1 MKEIPIAGFLLRI
14 PGQNPR
20 PWTLRRSLR
29 MALPF
34 LAGSS
39 IACGRVALPEPASAP
54 AVPEFMVPGTTLW
67 TAARSG
73 DTMAVTRE
81 LDGGMDINA
90 VLMHPYVPGNGGT
103 ALHASAAVNQME
115 VALLLIRRGA
125 NLNAQAI
132 DEYGGTPLH
141 WASSQGHAAMV
152 GILLQAGASAN
163 ALDIYGSSPLDAT
176 NLPSVGGRKR
186 KRLVREV
193 LEAAGARESVS
204 GIHPVADPDL
214 WAAIT
219 SGDAESAQKAISS
232 GADVNV
238 PEPIGGVTPLFQAT
252 LMGRE
257 EICRKLLLAGAKTD
271 SASKDGSTP
280 LMVAAYM
287 GHANLVALLLA
298 NGADQTRRGGDGKTA
313 LEKVTG
319 PWTPELM
326 AEYTRIGTLFGIAT
340 NLEQIRVGREAATKL
355 LTK

>member
-103 ALHASAAVNQME
+103 ALHAAAAVNQME

-141 WASSQGHAAMV
+141 WASSHGHA
-152 GILLQAGASAN
+152 S
-163 ALDIYGSSPLDAT
+163 
-176 NLPSVGGRKR
+176 KR

-193 LEAAGARESVS
+193 LEAAGARESVP

-219 SGDAESAQKAISS
+219 AGDAESAQKAISS

-313 LEKVTG
+313 LENVTR
-319 PWTPELM
+319 PWTPELV
-326 AEYTRIGTLFGIAT
+326 AEYTRIGTLVGIT
-340 NLEQIRVGREAATKL
+340 SNLEQIRVGREAATRL
-355 LTK
+355 LAK